1 MKNFLR
7 NSLLVALIT
16 INFIACKKKEDPKPV
31 EENELITTVR
41 LTFTR
46 LDANNVPVTPQT
58 PIVVTWK
65 DMDGTGSGAPVLSG
79 SVNLM
84 SNTSYNISTEFL
96 NETKNP
102 VENITTEISAE
113 KEAHQVFFIR
123 PITTIFST
131 FSYVD
136 FDANNNPVGLQTR
149 IRTASSAS
157 NNGTLRVVL
166 RHEPIKTAAG
176 VSGGDITNA
185 AGSTDVDTT
194 PAFSIIIATPAP

>member
-7 NSLLVALIT
+7 NSLLVALVT
-16 INFIACKKKEDPKPV
+16 INIIACKKKEDPKPV
-31 EENELITTVR
+31 EENELITTVK

-46 LDANNVPVTPQT
+46 LDANNVPVTNQT

-96 NETKNP
+96 DETKNP
-102 VENITTEISAE
+102 AENITTEISAE

-123 PITTIFST
+123 STTTIFST
-131 FSYVD
+131 FSYLD
-136 FDANNNPVGLQTR
+136 FDANTKPVGLQTR
-149 IRTASSAS
+149 ITTASTAS
-157 NNGTLRVVL
+157 NGTLRVVL
-166 RHEPIKTAAG
+166 RHEPNKNGVG

-185 AGSTDVDTT
+185 GGSTDVDTT
-194 PAFSIIIATPAP
+194 PAFTVNITVPQP